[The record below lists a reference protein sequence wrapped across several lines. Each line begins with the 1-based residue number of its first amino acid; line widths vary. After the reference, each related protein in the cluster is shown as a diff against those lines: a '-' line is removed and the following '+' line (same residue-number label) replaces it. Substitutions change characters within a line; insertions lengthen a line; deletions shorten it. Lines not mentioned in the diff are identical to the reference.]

1 MGNGDFGY
9 RPPRFRLMNEQLHLD
24 PEITRT
30 IQEIEARMAARQMVN
45 QFLQPNWQLLMP
57 TWQSILAR
65 PNALTLP
72 AAPQPAPAMTYV
84 PGAGPAT
91 PRAGELGDVTRAV
104 YQLPAV
110 QHLVTQAHDEGLH
123 QLRILRGEWERATP
137 TDRAVM
143 VTMTGLVVGSSLTI
157 ILANQQTRSMAF
169 DLVKG
174 HDIPIPGVDGLSFQ
188 ILDRG
193 GSVTAPL
200 GVPGLS
206 GSARLQLPSAA
217 RPDYEITVNFDVM
230 EFIRSQR

>member
-57 TWQSILAR
+57 TWQSILGR

-72 AAPQPAPAMTYV
+72 PVPQPSPAMDYV

-91 PRAGELGDVTRAV
+91 PRAADLGDVTGAIYR
-104 YQLPAV
+104 LPVV
-110 QHLVTQAHDEGLH
+110 QRLVLQAHDEGMH
-123 QLRILRGEWERATP
+123 QLRLLREEWERATP

-157 ILANQQTRSMAF
+157 ILANHQTRGLAF
-169 DLVKG
+169 DLVRG
-174 HDIPIPGVDGLSFQ
+174 HDIPIPLVDGLSFQ

-193 GSVTAPL
+193 GSITAPL

-206 GSARLQLPSAA
+206 GSARLQLPNAA
-217 RPDYEITVNFDVM
+217 RPDYEVTVNFDVM